1 MKTVIL
7 TAAMMILMTAAT
19 FSEPVDS
26 VNTSKSEGQYFK
38 VWVNQPAGNI
48 IKFRVIKPVEE
59 KVVLKIY
66 GEKNNKIYQR
76 NVKKDAGLE
85 VNCDMSEFAK
95 GTYTCVVE
103 RNGKEV
109 VRKSITLN

>member
-7 TAAMMILMTAAT
+7 TAAMMILMTAASVCAPT
-19 FSEPVDS
+19 DS
-26 VNTSKSEGQYFK
+26 INTVKTEEQYFK
-38 VWVNQPAGNI
+38 VWVNQPSGDI

-66 GEKNNKIYQR
+66 SEKNNKIYQR
-76 NVKKDAGLE
+76 TIKSDKGLE
-85 VNCDMSEFAK
+85 VNCDMSDFGK

-103 RNGKEV
+103 RSGREV
-109 VRKSITLN
+109 VRKPIILE